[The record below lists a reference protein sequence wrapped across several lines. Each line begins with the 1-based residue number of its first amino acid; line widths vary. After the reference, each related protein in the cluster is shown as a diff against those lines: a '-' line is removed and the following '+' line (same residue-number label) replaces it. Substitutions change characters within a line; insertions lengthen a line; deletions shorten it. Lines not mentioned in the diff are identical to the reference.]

1 MYDANGLP
9 KNYKLESQLTPKDQ
23 ETIRSCYRD
32 AMYEADRHSGFDDLT
47 GAEARGRMHT
57 LEAIFGLRMFL
68 DFHAEKHP
76 CPYRERVA
84 EGTYTCKLAVAEM
97 KRLGKRGYYDTECRQ
112 LMWLC
117 NDPLNPK
124 NKRNETDRK
133 D

>member
-9 KNYKLESQLTPKDQ
+9 KNYKLESQLTPKDK